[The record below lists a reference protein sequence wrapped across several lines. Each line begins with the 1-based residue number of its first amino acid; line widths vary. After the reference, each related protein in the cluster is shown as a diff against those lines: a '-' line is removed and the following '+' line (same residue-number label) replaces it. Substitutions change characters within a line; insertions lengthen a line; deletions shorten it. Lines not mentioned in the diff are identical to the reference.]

1 MGSIK
6 ILINYFSQKLTSSIC
21 LTMQK
26 SFSGELTETRYAYY
40 SIWKNFIQ
48 GRLTYVY
55 RNEGPEM
62 APSIPGQREMLL
74 VRRLPFL
81 PYADLRQKF
90 KRVFVG
96 DVVVF
101 KNPLDPDRHLVRRV
115 AADGGYEMAS
125 TDEKDEPFILGDE
138 EFWVLSDNT
147 DLKKGEAGDSRA
159 FGPITLKDIIGRVI
173 YRMQSAEDHGPV
185 HNSEESKVDDE
196 AVLTVE
202 LDIDEM
208 AKSSKP

>member
-1 MGSIK
+1 MGSLK
-6 ILINYFSQKLTSSIC
+6 TMINYFSQKLTSSIC

-26 SFSGELTETRYAYY
+26 SLSGELTQKRYAYY

-55 RNEGPEM
+55 RNEGHEM
-62 APSIPGQREMLL
+62 APSIPGQQEMLL
-74 VRRLPFL
+74 VRRLPFV

-101 KNPLDPDRHLVRRV
+101 KNPLDPDKHLVRRV
-115 AADGGYEMAS
+115 AADGGYEMES
-125 TDEKDEPFILGDE
+125 TDDKDEPFILDEE
-138 EFWVLSDNT
+138 EFWVLSDNK
-147 DLKKGEAGDSRA
+147 DLKKEEAKDSRA
-159 FGPITLKDIIGRVI
+159 FGPIPLKDIVGKVI
-173 YRMQSAEDHGPV
+173 YRMQSPEDHGPM
-185 HNSEESKVDDE
+185 HNSEESKEDDE
-196 AVLTVE
+196 AVLQVE
-202 LDIDEM
+202 LDVDEM